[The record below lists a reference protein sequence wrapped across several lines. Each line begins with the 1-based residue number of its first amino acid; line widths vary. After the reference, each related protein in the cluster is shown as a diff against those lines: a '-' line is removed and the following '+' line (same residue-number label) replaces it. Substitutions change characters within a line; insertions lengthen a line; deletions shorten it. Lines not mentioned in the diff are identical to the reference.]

1 MSTPAGRYGA
11 LPPIAG
17 YSLPTIARTRYAGY
31 SGKLVWE
38 TFVAFSPTLSRVL
51 RFAFLAAMLHW
62 SEADA
67 LTVREY
73 TNIRDSADLA
83 RYRDLKIYISGLA
96 AGYAWTNTALI
107 AEKVDPL
114 FCLPPNMPISVD
126 WTPLI
131 DNEIGKPET
140 RRDDFIELLL
150 LSALRNKF
158 PCVKV
163 PALDSN

>member
-1 MSTPAGRYGA
+1 
-11 LPPIAG
+11 
-17 YSLPTIARTRYAGY
+17 
-31 SGKLVWE
+31 
-38 TFVAFSPTLSRVL
+38 VAYSPTLSRVL
-51 RFAFLAAMLHW
+51 RLSLLAVTLHLT
-62 SEADA
+62 EADA
-67 LTVREY
+67 ITVRDY
-73 TNIRDSADLA
+73 ATIRDSADIP

-140 RRDDFIELLL
+140 TRDDFIEVLL
-150 LSALRNKF
+150 LSALRSKF
-158 PCVKV
+158 PCPKV
-163 PALDSN
+163 PAVDSN